1 MGLKESSASA
11 KRLDMMENGQVP
23 ETLLRLGL
31 PTMVGM
37 LVSASYNI
45 VDTFFV
51 GSLGTAAVGAVSI
64 VFPISLVFLAEAL
77 FFGSG
82 ASSYLARLLGA
93 GHSKE
98 ASECASTA
106 LFTSMGLGILLSL
119 LLIIFLVPLLSVLG
133 ASDTMMPYAWQY
145 GIIMA
150 VAFIPY
156 VFNATSNNIIS
167 SEGATTYS
175 MVAMLVGGISH
186 VVLDPLFIYGI
197 PLGVAGVATAS
208 LLANCLSTAVY
219 LRYWLGGKSSY
230 ALSLRNFR
238 PSRKLYAQIS
248 EIGVSVMAYQ
258 LLCSVAL
265 ALTNVCATPF
275 GDEAVAAL
283 GIVSRVGTFFS
294 MILVGFLKGYQ
305 PFVGYNYGRGDEAR
319 VRTATKTMLRWS
331 TAYSMLVGA
340 LMIVCAVQIVGVF
353 SNDAEVVHIGSAALV
368 LGGIT
373 FTTIGYQ
380 MTYAHMFIGLGCAK
394 EGGLISIGR
403 QGLFFVPILLI
414 ASALFGLPGIVAS
427 QAAADACSLVLV
439 AVLVTGHRKHGSVA
453 VEEPASA

>member
-1 MGLKESSASA
+1 MESQESTASA
-11 KRLDMMENGQVP
+11 KRLDMMENGTVP
-23 ETLLRLGL
+23 QSLLRLGL
-31 PTMVGM
+31 PTMIGM

-93 GHSKE
+93 GRSQE

-106 LFTSMGLGILLSL
+106 LFTSMGVGVALAAILA
-119 LLIIFLVPLLSVLG
+119 IFLVPLLSVLG
-133 ASDTMMPYAWQY
+133 ATDTMMPYAWQY

-150 VAFIPY
+150 FAFIPY

-175 MVAMLVGGISH
+175 MVAMLVGGIAH
-186 VVLDPLFIYGI
+186 VVLDPLFIYVI

-208 LLANCLSTAVY
+208 LLANCLSAAVY

-230 ALSLRNFR
+230 VLSPCNFR
-238 PSRKLYAQIS
+238 PSLKLYGRIS

-265 ALTNVCATPF
+265 ALTNVCVAPF

-294 MILVGFLKGYQ
+294 MILIGFLKGYQ
-305 PFVGYNYGRGDEAR
+305 PFVGYNYGRGNGER
-319 VRTATKTMLRWS
+319 VRIATKTMLRWS
-331 TAYSMLVGA
+331 TVYSVLVGG
-340 LMIVCAVQIVGVF
+340 LLIVCAAQVVGAF
-353 SNDAEVVHIGSAALV
+353 SSDPEVVRIGSAGLV
-368 LGGIT
+368 FGGIT

-403 QGLFFVPILLI
+403 QGLFFVPILLVG
-414 ASALFGLPGIVAS
+414 ATVFGLSGVVAS
-427 QAAADACSLVLV
+427 QAAADICSLILVMVLV
-439 AVLVTGHRKHGSVA
+439 AARRKRGSHGA
-453 VEEPASA
+453 EEPVSA